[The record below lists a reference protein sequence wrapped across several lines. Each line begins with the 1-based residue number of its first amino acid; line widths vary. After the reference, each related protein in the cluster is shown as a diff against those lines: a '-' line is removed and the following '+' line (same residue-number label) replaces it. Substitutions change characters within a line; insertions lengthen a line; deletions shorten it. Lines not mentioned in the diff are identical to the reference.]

1 MLAYDSVECDEPA
14 CDVLDPSLCSASPDG
29 PSELANAA
37 LASSARRI
45 TSSSG
50 SGPRPD
56 GRMASSGMRP
66 AGRCSFAVARGSLRE
81 TPAFLCVSR
90 VCFFHASAEG
100 SLVLTHS
107 LREAR
112 TERRFSL
119 GAVVVAAALLVVL
132 LLLDDVGM
140 SLDLRLLDDGMLGF
154 GGVGVFDFIL
164 TLVKMCVV
172 VVVMFVGAGRS
183 LFRVEDQW

>member
-1 MLAYDSVECDEPA
+1 M
-14 CDVLDPSLCSASPDG
+14 
-29 PSELANAA
+29 
-37 LASSARRI
+37 
-45 TSSSG
+45 
-50 SGPRPD
+50 
-56 GRMASSGMRP
+56 
-66 AGRCSFAVARGSLRE
+66 
-81 TPAFLCVSR
+81 
-90 VCFFHASAEG
+90 
-100 SLVLTHS
+100 LTHS

-164 TLVKMCVV
+164 ALVKMCVV